1 MKNNARTHLETEF
14 IQMCQKNK
22 GKISHRLGHIDC
34 DFSHKPDWTL
44 YLSMSTGV
52 SKGSKPYVKATVGP
66 LNEVEMYNFK
76 SISSRYTPNRIQLRS
91 EEGYIMTIR
100 PDIGLVT
107 FSGNMKGA
115 ISR

>member
-1 MKNNARTHLETEF
+1 MNLENEF
-14 IQMCQKNK
+14 VQMCQKNK

-34 DFSHKPDWTL
+34 DFSHKPDWIL

-52 SKGSKPYVKATVGP
+52 SKGSKPFVKATVG
-66 LNEVEMYNFK
+66 LSEVEMYRFK
-76 SISSRYTPNRIQLRS
+76 SISSKTVPNRIQLLS
-91 EEGYIMTIR
+91 EGGDIMTIR

-107 FSGNMKGA
+107 FNGDMKGA